1 MPASG
6 MSIEGYVTAHLEP
19 ATFGELVEMVKKLE
33 GYGVSHDAPVIDGFI
48 AIDVKYGPV
57 DPIECGDH
65 SWSEAPVYDWL
76 VNAHS
81 HEEEPAKAPTF
92 DWSEVDRRAREW

>member
-1 MPASG
+1 MPANG
-6 MSIEGYVTAHLEP
+6 MSIEGFVTAQLEP

-33 GYGVSHDAPVIDGFI
+33 GYGVAHDAPVIDGFI
-48 AIDVKYGPV
+48 AIDVKYGPA

-81 HEEEPAKAPTF
+81 HEEEPVKAPMF